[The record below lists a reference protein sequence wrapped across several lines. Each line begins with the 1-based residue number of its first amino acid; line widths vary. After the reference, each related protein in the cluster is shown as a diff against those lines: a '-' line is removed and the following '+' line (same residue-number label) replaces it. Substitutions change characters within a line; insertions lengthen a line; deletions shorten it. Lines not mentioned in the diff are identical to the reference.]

1 MINLMKL
8 ELQKVKARYYVVG
21 ILLIILGLLFF
32 ANTSMYASVQD
43 TPKNSYSNILRLV
56 NMAVTECFTVYG
68 AVLV

>member
-43 TPKNSYSNILRLV
+43 LSLIHI
-56 NMAVTECFTVYG
+56 
-68 AVLV
+68 